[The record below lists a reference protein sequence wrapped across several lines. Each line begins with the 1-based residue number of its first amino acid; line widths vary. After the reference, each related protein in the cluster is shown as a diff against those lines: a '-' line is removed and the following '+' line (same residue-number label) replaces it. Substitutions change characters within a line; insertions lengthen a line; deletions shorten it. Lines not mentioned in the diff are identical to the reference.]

1 MAIDPATTPRLLR
14 SVSSRRAKGPPRGRE
29 GAADPPRLEL
39 QRARKLVTAAEA
51 VRQFPFAGLSDGGVN
66 GRTVISRETLEANLQ
81 GREACLLAAF
91 ESVLALA
98 AECATAAFQAQ
109 EGWLDRVR
117 AGLLALLAFF
127 DEEPELARFL
137 VVHSAQAGPA
147 VLARR
152 GEVLDRL
159 AGVLD
164 DEHAPARRDAQPF
177 AAQDAVSGVLGVVH
191 GRLSTPNPGPLIG
204 LAGPLT
210 SFIELP
216 LRGEGPAPASN
227 GISDL
232 PADLAGGLDD
242 RTIAVVLIVGD
253 EPTISTTE
261 VGRRLP
267 LQDRGHASLVL
278 RRLVKLAL
286 AASTRDH
293 QRRGGPYMWQLTRSG
308 EELYGS
314 IRRDAPAPERSVA
327 LGLMIRSGGPLSE
340 RAVCMLRVIGAEP
353 GLSNRQVGDRVGVAG
368 QVYVSRLLARLLAR
382 GLIENVCER
391 PDVEDAWQ
399 LTAAG
404 EELERA
410 IWAETPGAL
419 QRTLALEVL
428 RGPGGEV
435 GERAS
440 SLLGLIAAEPGLS
453 SAELAVRVAA
463 RNPGEIVGLLT
474 LLARL
479 WLIESTAGAGSE
491 MGWRRTASGEQFDG
505 LIGREIPAAQRSV
518 ALALMLDSGG
528 RLSDRAIALLRLIGD
543 EPGLNDRALT
553 RRAGLKDR
561 TYVAGVL
568 ADLLARELIENTR
581 RGGRANAWQ
590 LTATGE
596 QLERAV
602 WAETSPT
609 LQLSIARDL
618 LQGPDG
624 RLDQHVVSVL
634 ALIGS
639 EPGLSDIEIA
649 LRAGVEG
656 QDHAS
661 GLLARLARLSLI
673 ENTDIHGRE
682 NAWRHTVNGTALLEG
697 GPDAVI
703 PREARSRLRGVA
715 LDLIGEFGGLITQR
729 AVSALKVIE
738 RQPGLGSRDVAR
750 RVGITTE
757 SHVHELFALLVKH
770 ELAENVR
777 AGGRENAWRLTAG
790 GQELQSVLWGKA
802 SPARQ
807 RSVALDLMRD
817 FGGGMSESLAAVF
830 RLIATEPGLGNF
842 QITERVGIS
851 EGHTS
856 NLLARLTR
864 FGLIEN
870 AKTGRD
876 SEWQP
881 TASGSD
887 LMRAILQQESRDAG
901 R

>member
-1 MAIDPATTPRLLR
+1 MGSND
-14 SVSSRRAKGPPRGRE
+14 AKRPPRRRGA
-29 GAADPPRLEL
+29 AADPPRLEL
-39 QRARKLVTAAEA
+39 QHARKLVTAAEA

-210 SFIELP
+210 SLIELP

-242 RTIAVVLIVGD
+242 RTIAVLLIVGD

-278 RRLVKLAL
+278 RRVARLGL
-286 AASTRDH
+286 AASRRDH

-308 EELYGS
+308 EELYGA

-327 LGLMIRSGGPLSE
+327 LNLMIRSGGPLSV
-340 RAVCMLRVIGAEP
+340 RAICMLRVIGAEP
-353 GLSNRQVGDRVGVAG
+353 GLSNRQVGDRVGVTG

-382 GLIENVCER
+382 GLIKNVCEL
-391 PDVEDAWQ
+391 PGVENEWQ

-410 IWAETPGAL
+410 IWAETPAAV
-419 QRTLALEVL
+419 QRTLAVEVL

-463 RNPGEIVGLLT
+463 RNPGEIAGLLT

-479 WLIESTAGAGSE
+479 WLVESTAGAGGE
-491 MGWRRTASGEQFDG
+491 MGWRRTASGELFDG

-518 ALALMLDSGG
+518 ALALMLESGG
-528 RLSDRAIALLRLIGD
+528 RLSDRAISLLRLIGG
-543 EPGLNDRALT
+543 EPGLNNRALT
-553 RRAGLKDR
+553 RRAGIKDR
-561 TYVAGVL
+561 TYIAGLL
-568 ADLLARELIENTR
+568 ADLAARELIANTR

-590 LTATGE
+590 LTAPGE

-602 WAETSPT
+602 WAESSAT

-618 LQGPDG
+618 LRDPDG

-673 ENTDIHGRE
+673 ENTDIDGRE
-682 NAWRHTVNGTALLEG
+682 NAWRHTVNGTALLQG

-703 PREARSRLRGVA
+703 PREARSRSPDAVIPREARSRSRRVA

-817 FGGGMSESLAAVF
+817 FRGGPGESLVAVL
-830 RLIATEPGLGNF
+830 RLIAAEPGHGNF

-851 EGHTS
+851 DSYTS
-856 NLLARLTR
+856 NQLARLTR
-864 FGLIEN
+864 SGLIEN
-870 AKTGRD
+870 AKTGQY

-881 TASGSD
+881 TASGSE
-887 LMRAILQQESRDAG
+887 LMSAILQQESRDAG